1 MTPTERDV
9 LRESLEKTVDAFF
22 RKREAKKSKLVGVRR
37 SKTVEIDATGVLAI
51 LSGWVGDLV
60 AGAPE
65 EMRDNLIFA
74 FTQNA
79 AEVAGILEEDC
90 GGCVECTPAA
100 TETLQ

>member
-22 RKREAKKSKLVGVRR
+22 RKREAKQSKLVGVRR
-37 SKTVEIDATGVLAI
+37 SKTLEIDATGVLAI

-65 EMRDNLIFA
+65 DMRDNLIFA

-79 AEVAGILEEDC
+79 AEVAGILEADC
-90 GGCVECTPAA
+90 PCDACMPVA